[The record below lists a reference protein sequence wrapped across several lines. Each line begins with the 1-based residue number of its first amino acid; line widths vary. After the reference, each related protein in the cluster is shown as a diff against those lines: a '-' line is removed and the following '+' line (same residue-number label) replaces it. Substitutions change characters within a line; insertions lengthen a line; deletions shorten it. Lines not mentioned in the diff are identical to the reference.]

1 MKRQRSDVRTQINS
15 SLHRINELI
24 KGVENNIIVAN
35 MKVSAALLWLLLFC
49 PPL

>member
-35 MKVSAALLWLLLFC
+35 MKAYAFSLV
-49 PPL
+49 PL